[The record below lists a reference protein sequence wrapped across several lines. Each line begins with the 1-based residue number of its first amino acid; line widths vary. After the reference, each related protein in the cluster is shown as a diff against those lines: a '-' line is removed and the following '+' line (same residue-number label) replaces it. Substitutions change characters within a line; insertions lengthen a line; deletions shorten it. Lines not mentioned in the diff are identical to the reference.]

1 MKFWLWLL
9 VLLLLCSLTLNLLL
23 GRWARQYYLELN
35 NTRLDPLGLTAY
47 SPPVV
52 TPTGASVRFL
62 FYGDSRAY
70 AWPMPAGFD
79 DWAVLNRGLGGQT
92 TAQILARFDDHVTP
106 LQPEIVLIQAGIND
120 LKTIGLFPAR
130 RDIIIATCK
139 KNLAAM
145 VQRATAQGATV
156 ILTTVFPTGEP
167 SLLRRPFW
175 SAAIAA
181 AIVDVNLFLQTLAN
195 DHVII
200 FDSAAL
206 LSDEAGRL
214 RPEYRY
220 DLLHLNQNGYAALN
234 VKLRSILAE
243 RKFED

>member
-1 MKFWLWLL
+1 M
-9 VLLLLCSLTLNLLL
+9 
-23 GRWARQYYLELN
+23 
-35 NTRLDPLGLTAY
+35 
-47 SPPVV
+47 
-52 TPTGASVRFL
+52 
-62 FYGDSRAY
+62 
-70 AWPMPAGFD
+70 
-79 DWAVLNRGLGGQT
+79 
-92 TAQILARFDDHVTP
+92 
-106 LQPEIVLIQAGIND
+106 
-120 LKTIGLFPAR
+120 LFPAR
-130 RDIIIATCK
+130 RDTIIATCK

-145 VQRATAQGATV
+145 AQRATAQGATV

-175 SAAIAA
+175 SAAIDA

-206 LSDEAGRL
+206 LSDAAGRL
-214 RPEYRY
+214 RPEYSY

-234 VKLRSILAE
+234 IKLRSFLAE